1 MGKNMLKK
9 SFFAMRSIL
18 DTFKFIILFIYY
30 CLEAFVLMFFCVRKN
45 VAGKIVLVTGSAD
58 GIGRQ
63 IALNFARL
71 RTILVLW
78 DIDEEG
84 NKKTAELVKANGALA
99 VYVYKC
105 DVRIR
110 EEIYAVANQVKKE
123 VGDVD
128 ILINNAGIYNRKN
141 FPDLSDSAMEET
153 IQVNTKAHFWTCK
166 AFLPAMLAQNQ
177 GHLVTIASAASL
189 SGDKYITDYSA
200 SKFASFGFLESLAFE
215 LWAAGKKGIK
225 TTIVCPGFVDTK
237 LIIGVKTARPFLV
250 PIMDVGLVGRNIVDA
265 ILKEKL
271 YIVLPPFTRLITLKI
286 FLPKKVGFLINQYLR
301 P

>member
-1 MGKNMLKK
+1 M
-9 SFFAMRSIL
+9 
-18 DTFKFIILFIYY
+18 
-30 CLEAFVLMFFCVRKN
+30 
-45 VAGKIVLVTGSAD
+45 
-58 GIGRQ
+58 
-63 IALNFARL
+63 ALNFARL
-71 RTILVLW
+71 HTILVLW

-84 NKKTAELVKANGALA
+84 NKKTAELVKANGAIA
-99 VYVYKC
+99 VYAYKC

-110 EEIYAVANQVKKE
+110 EEIYAVADQVKEE

-128 ILINNAGIYNRKN
+128 ILINNAGIYNRRN
-141 FPDLSDSAMEET
+141 FFKLSDSDMEET
-153 IQVNTKAHFWTCK
+153 IQVDTKAHFWTCK

-215 LWAAGKKGIK
+215 LWAVGKKGIK
-225 TTIVCPGFVDTK
+225 TTIVCPGYVDTT

-250 PIMDVGLVGRNIVDA
+250 PIMDVGFVSRKIVDA

-271 YIVLPPFTRLITLKI
+271 YVVLPPFTRLITLKM
-286 FLPKKVGFLINQYLR
+286 
-301 P
+301 